1 MADNNNYSIS
11 DLGDLALNRNVT
23 NRYLANYINAE
34 NQARLNNLEA
44 QRQAGKVDLEYNKN
58 LKPLVDK
65 GYLQSKIPVTYSE
78 GLFTPTRVR
87 YPIVTSA
94 STVKPYVNSFGL
106 VSPGYTLAEG
116 IDFNSLNNNEKSRL
130 ARASALEAM
139 RAANDENVKQS
150 QSALNQA
157 KTNRLAEE
165 NSIRNKAINAFNNPY
180 LRKALGGLGLAGEV
194 ANLAQYGNGDKPY
207 NVSNVASDI
216 ATSAGTAGA
225 VGSAIGALS
234 GSGALAGLGVGAGIG
249 GAVTG
254 AGLAGYGLGTALD
267 KMTGASSYWA
277 NKAWELL
284 H

>member
-1 MADNNNYSIS
+1 MADNNYSIS
-11 DLGDLALNRNVT
+11 DLGDLALDRNVT

-44 QRQAGKVDLEYNKN
+44 QRQAGKVDLEYNRN

-87 YPIVTSA
+87 YPVVTNASA
-94 STVKPYVNSFGL
+94 IKPYVNSLGL
-106 VSPGYTLAEG
+106 VSPGYTLTDSL
-116 IDFNSLNNNEKSRL
+116 DFNNLSNNEKSRL

-139 RAANDENVKQS
+139 RAANDKIVQQS
-150 QSALNQA
+150 EDSLNQA
-157 KTNRLAEE
+157 KANRIAEE
-165 NSIRNKAINAFNNPY
+165 NSVRNKAIKAFNNPY
-180 LRKALGGLGLAGEV
+180 LRKALGGLGVAGEV

-225 VGSAIGALS
+225 VGSAMGALS